1 MKKKKSK
8 IYKSKDYKRNQA
20 RCTRF
25 VKKYRKLSTP
35 KQRQGNIAK

>member
-20 RCTRF
+20 RKTRF
-25 VKKYRKLSTP
+25 VKKFRKLFTP
-35 KQRQGNIAK
+35 RQRQGNITK